1 VNLAQRAHELEH
13 LDRPALDPEQLDHA
27 LAQVYDVNRGLGG
40 DRALRQA
47 LRPLLSETAEQ
58 RLLDVGVGSA
68 QVALGLAR
76 WAGRRGRRWRIVG
89 VDHHAQTAR
98 LAGRRVARAASA
110 ERAAVAI
117 VHGDGLRLP
126 FPDRS
131 FDAAFSV
138 LTLHHLRDEAAVTL
152 VREMARVARRVVV
165 VNDLERSR
173 PALLGAQLLAATVW
187 RGSPITRHDGPLS
200 VRRAFTPAEL
210 LAIGERAGLG
220 RARVRRHPAFRLV
233 LEGHP

>member
-1 VNLAQRAHELEH
+1 MVDIAERVHDLEH
-13 LDRPALDPEQLDHA
+13 LDEPTLDVEQLDRA
-27 LAQVYDVNRGLGG
+27 LAHVADVNRWLGG
-40 DRALRQA
+40 DRALRRA
-47 LRPLLSETAEQ
+47 LRPLLAETTEQ
-58 RLLDVGVGSA
+58 RLLDVGAGNA
-68 QVALGLAR
+68 QVALALTR
-76 WAGRRGRRWRIVG
+76 WAERHGRRWRV
-89 VDHHAQTAR
+89 VALDHHAQTAA
-98 LAGRRVARAASA
+98 LAERRVADADPGRASV
-110 ERAAVAI
+110 RVI
-117 VHGDGLRLP
+117 QGDGLRLP
-126 FPDRS
+126 FRDRS

-138 LTLHHLRDEAAVTL
+138 LTLHHLQDDAAVAL